1 MNRIEKGR
9 MGTRL
14 DAPADGIV
22 SSQRPRGW
30 LGRSWLEL
38 LDDYGSS
45 YGPRVA
51 RGRSLARGRIR
62 DLWFS
67 PGFADAE
74 VHDKEIH
81 RSTLRVRAYSESE
94 WKRVL
99 KTLSKN
105 LAHVATLMEGRMPEK
120 LVEELAEGG
129 IDIMPTV
136 EEIGGD
142 CSCRDYEL
150 PCAHLCGVH
159 HVVGDAVDGEPFL
172 LFTLRGRTR
181 EQIMASLRG
190 GWGDKVNMNTKETL
204 VEPSLPD
211 SDTDWFTSPAPLSHM
226 HFRFQPSQ
234 RTAAGLRALGPPPGE
249 DNLAGALGPLYEAGA
264 EGAFQVALHEDPSSS
279 PATASNSKRKNAAG
293 IVAHASRPLAD
304 PMASKNELTELLVNM
319 LAKQAGIKSSDL
331 ADVIGHDKMVV
342 RNELIELEK
351 LGIVYRT
358 GATRGT
364 RWHLG

>member
-1 MNRIEKGR
+1 MERSENGR

-14 DAPADGIV
+14 GAPPDGIV

-38 LDDYGSS
+38 LEDYGSS

-62 DLWFS
+62 ALWFS

-81 RSTLRVRAYSESE
+81 RSTLRVRSYSQSE
-94 WKRVL
+94 WKKVL
-99 KTLSKN
+99 KVLAKN
-105 LAHVATLMEGRMPEK
+105 LSHVATLMEGRMPER
-120 LVEELAEGG
+120 LVEDLATGG

-136 EEIGGD
+136 EEISGD
-142 CSCRDYEL
+142 CSCADYEL

-159 HVVGDAVDGEPFL
+159 HVVGDAIDGEPFL

-181 EQIMASLRG
+181 EQIMSSLRR
-190 GWGDKVNMNTKETL
+190 GWGDSVNMNSKESS

-211 SDTDWFTSPAPLSHM
+211 ASTDWFTSPSPLSHM
-226 HFRFQPSQ
+226 QFRFQPSK

-264 EGAFQVALHEDPSSS
+264 EGAFQVALHEDPSSAAS
-279 PATASNSKRKNAAG
+279 PTSNGTQKSAAG
-293 IVAHASRPLAD
+293 IVALASRPVAD
-304 PMASKNELTELLVNM
+304 PTTQKNKITELLVNM
-319 LAKQAGIKSSDL
+319 LAKHGGIKSSDL
-331 ADVIGHDKMVV
+331 ADVIGQDKMVV

>member
-1 MNRIEKGR
+1 MERIENGR

-14 DAPADGIV
+14 SAPPDGIV

-30 LGRSWLEL
+30 LGRSWLDL

-45 YGPRVA
+45 YGRRVA
-51 RGRSLARGRIR
+51 RGRSLARGRMR
-62 DLWFS
+62 ALWFS

-94 WKRVL
+94 WKKVL
-99 KTLSKN
+99 KILSKN

-120 LVEELAEGG
+120 LVEDLAAGG

-136 EEIGGD
+136 EEISGD
-142 CSCRDYEL
+142 CSCSDYEL

-159 HVVGDAVDGEPFL
+159 HVVGDAIDGEPFL

-181 EQIMASLRG
+181 EQIMSSLRR
-190 GWGDKVNMNTKETL
+190 GWGDKVNMSVNETS
-204 VEPSLPD
+204 VEPSLPEG
-211 SDTDWFTSPAPLSHM
+211 STDWFTSPAPLSHM
-226 HFRFQPSQ
+226 QFRFHLSN

-264 EGAFQVALHEDPSSS
+264 EGAFQVALHEDPASQGSTS
-279 PATASNSKRKNAAG
+279 PNRKHKNAAG

-304 PMASKNELTELLVNM
+304 PMATKNELTELLVNM
-319 LAKQAGIKSSDL
+319 LAKNGGIKSSDL
-331 ADVIGHDKMVV
+331 AEVIGQDKMVV